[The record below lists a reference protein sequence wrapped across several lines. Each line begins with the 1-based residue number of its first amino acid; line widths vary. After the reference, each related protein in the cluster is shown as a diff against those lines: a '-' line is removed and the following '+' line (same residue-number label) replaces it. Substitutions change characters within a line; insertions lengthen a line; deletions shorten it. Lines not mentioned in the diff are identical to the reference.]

1 MSKSRFKLMNFTFRN
16 DEVSIQLGLA
26 AGFFHIESKKVK
38 AFQSSQSTKF
48 CVTTQALQLLRQDP
62 IGDLLHFAS
71 LCSGMSG
78 LHVPFEDF
86 ISKRHREDMV
96 KIQREQKMFLRP
108 TKTSQHT
115 DLSKQRPQAAT
126 GGHRYPKLA
135 SSKPVE
141 DNLVATKICSRG
153 TCLALD
159 A

>member
-1 MSKSRFKLMNFTFRN
+1 MTKFQSNWVSQQVSFTLNQKKSKPF
-16 DEVSIQLGLA
+16 
-26 AGFFHIESKKVK
+26 K

>member
-16 DEVSIQLGLA
+16 DEVSIQLGLT
-26 AGFFHIESKKVK
+26 AGFFHIESKKVKAFHK

-96 KIQREQKMFLRP
+96 KIQREQKNVP
-108 TKTSQHT
+108 KT
-115 DLSKQRPQAAT
+115 D
-126 GGHRYPKLA
+126 
-135 SSKPVE
+135 
-141 DNLVATKICSRG
+141 
-153 TCLALD
+153 
-159 A
+159 